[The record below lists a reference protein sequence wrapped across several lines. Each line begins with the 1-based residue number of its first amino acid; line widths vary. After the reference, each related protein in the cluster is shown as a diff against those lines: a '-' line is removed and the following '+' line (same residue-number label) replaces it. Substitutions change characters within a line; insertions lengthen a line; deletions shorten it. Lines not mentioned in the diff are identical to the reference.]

1 MAIKYF
7 KPSTPGQRGKVLVKS
22 DEVQKKNNPEKSLTK
37 GKKRISGRDGQGR
50 ISVRRRGG
58 GSKRKY
64 REIDFKRDILDIE
77 GKVKSVE
84 YDPNRSSSIALVVYK
99 NGEKRYILAT
109 ENMKSGDV
117 IINGENV
124 KSVEG
129 NCLPLKNIFVGSF
142 IHNIEMK
149 PGKGGQIVRSAGSY
163 AKLLGKDGKYVS
175 IELPSGEVRLILSSC
190 LATVGVVSNKEK
202 RNENSGKAGRSRWLG
217 KRSKVR
223 GVVMNPVDHP
233 MGGGEGRSSGGRHPC
248 SPTGVLSKGY
258 KTRKKKKYS
267 DKLIIRKR
275 NSKNKK

>member
-1 MAIKYF
+1 MVIKYF

-22 DEVQKKNNPEKSLTK
+22 DEIQKKNKPQKSLTK
-37 GKKRISGRDGQGR
+37 GKKRISARDNNGR

-58 GSKRKY
+58 GSKKKY
-64 REIDFKRDILDIE
+64 REIDFKRDIIGIE
-77 GKVKSVE
+77 GTVKAIE
-84 YDPNRSSSIALVVYK
+84 YDPNRSSSIALIVYK

-109 ENMKSGDV
+109 ENMRVGDS
-117 IINGENV
+117 ILNGEDI
-124 KSVEG
+124 KSIEG

-142 IHNIEMK
+142 VHNIEMQ
-149 PGKGGQIVRSAGSY
+149 PGRGGQIVRSAGGY
-163 AKLLGKDGKYVS
+163 AKLLGKDGKYVTL
-175 IELPSGEVRLILSSC
+175 EMPSGEVRLILASC
-190 LATVGVVSNKEK
+190 HATIGVVSNKEK

-248 SPTGVLSKGY
+248 SPTGVLAKGY

-275 NSKNKK
+275 KN